1 MKKLLFFVFIGL
13 SLQLSAQEYVLH
25 TTISSKYSEANWF
38 SVYDSNGDFI
48 SEFVRNKG
56 QRKFYIDSTIFT
68 LKHRKTLMANGDTLA
83 VYKRGKI
90 ILPGSSEKIQEVEL
104 KNGWGYVFNG
114 ERILTVMFEVDRAND
129 AYLVQLTSSDWNA
142 EVEAATYIALG
153 RFDKNV
159 VMSYEIFTDEVLDV
173 MFNILFFFTI

>member
-25 TTISSKYSEANWF
+25 TTISSKYREANWF
-38 SVYDSNGDFI
+38 SVYDGNGDFI
-48 SEFVRNKG
+48 SEFVRTKG
-56 QRKFYIDSTIFT
+56 QRKFYIDSTVFT
-68 LKHRKTLMANGDTLA
+68 LKHRKTLIANGDTLA

-90 ILPGSSEKIQEVEL
+90 NVSGFSEKIQEIEVN
-104 KNGWGYVFNG
+104 NGWDYVLNG
-114 ERILTVMFEVDRAND
+114 ERILSVVYEVDRSND
-129 AYLVQLTSSDWNA
+129 TYAIQLNSSEWNA
-142 EVEAATYIALG
+142 AVEAATYISLG

-173 MFNILFFFTI
+173 MFNLLYFFTI